1 MQGPWSIFLIQSES
15 EKVRSFLLL
24 CIIYIHQI
32 KVVFYIMACLSFPM
46 FSNDAF
52 GKRYNETGL
61 STCQASKMLVI
72 DKQQWKKTFI

>member
-46 FSNDAF
+46 FSNMMHLENVIMQQD
-52 GKRYNETGL
+52 
-61 STCQASKMLVI
+61 CQLV
-72 DKQQWKKTFI
+72 KLAKCQ